1 MMDGKS
7 SAELVD
13 LGPPDHAP
21 SLIWVDPNTITPNA
35 ANWRIH
41 TDDQRKLVSDLITD
55 PEIGWA
61 DVTLYNRRTA
71 EFVNGHLRRD
81 IAISKGLDRIPVLVV
96 DWPADKQAMMHAAL
110 DLSTTMARPDPT
122 KLAAIVAGA
131 RAPSREAD
139 EIVRKLAAKLGAS
152 VPPAPVGAPSEGDG
166 DATGDDEGP
175 SDAEKLE
182 ALRSKWGVERGQ
194 LWFWKGSEPER
205 LHRLFVGDCTNSRD
219 VASLMGDTTASMLFT
234 SPPYG
239 NQRDYDGAPI
249 DWDALMKGLC
259 RNLGHMRDSA
269 QILVNLGLIHEEGEF
284 KEYWQSL
291 FIYMKSQGYR
301 KFAWYVWDRVVS
313 TPGDWGGRL
322 APSFEFVFH
331 FNKVVMTPHKIVDC
345 IHAGKSW
352 SGSAIRDRDGS
363 RSDYKPFSTGAL
375 KILDSVVRVLRAT
388 MQGIAHL
395 HPAIFPPEFPEQFI
409 RSFSNEQDIIYE
421 PFLGSGTTALSCETC
436 KRLCAGME
444 ISPAYAALAL
454 ERIAL
459 AGMEP
464 RRLDA

>member
-1 MMDGKS
+1 MDGES
-7 SAELVD
+7 SAELID
-13 LGPPDHAP
+13 LGPPEGAP
-21 SLIWVDPNTITPNA
+21 ELWWVDPRSISPNER
-35 ANWRIH
+35 NWRIH

-139 EIVRKLAAKLGAS
+139 EIVRKLAAKLGAA

-175 SDAEKLE
+175 SDADKLE
-182 ALRSKWGVERGQ
+182 ALRSKWGVESGQ
-194 LWFWKGSEPER
+194 LWFWYGSERER
-205 LHRLFVGDCTNSRD
+205 LHRLFVGSCTNPRD

-239 NQRDYDGAPI
+239 NQRDYDGAPL
-249 DWDALMKGLC
+249 DWDALMKGMC
-259 RNLGHMRDSA
+259 RNLGHLRDSA
-269 QILVNLGLIHEEGEF
+269 QLFFNLGLIHEEGEF

-291 FIYMKSQGYR
+291 FIYMKAQGYR
-301 KFAWYVWDRVVS
+301 KFGWYVWDQ
-313 TPGDWGGRL
+313 TTGLPGDWHGRL

-331 FNKVVMTPHKIVDC
+331 FNKVVMTPHKIIPC
-345 IHAGKSW
+345 IHAGQSW
-352 SGSAIRDRDGS
+352 HGVDIRDPDGAQS
-363 RSDYKPFSTGAL
+363 RFNPGTTGDF
-375 KILDSVVRVLRAT
+375 KILDSVVRVLRA
-388 MQGIAHL
+388 MSQGIAHL
-395 HPAIFPPEFPEQFI
+395 HPAIYPAGLPEQFI
-409 RSFSNEQDIIYE
+409 LSYSNQHDIVYD
-421 PFLGSGTTALSCETC
+421 PFLGSGTTAISCEQT
-436 KRLCAGME
+436 KRIIAGIE
-444 ISPAYAALAL
+444 ISPAYAALCL
-454 ERIAL
+454 ERISL
-459 AGMEP
+459 QGMEP
-464 RRLDA
+464 KLLK

>member
-1 MMDGKS
+1 
-7 SAELVD
+7 
-13 LGPPDHAP
+13 
-21 SLIWVDPNTITPNA
+21 
-35 ANWRIH
+35 
-41 TDDQRKLVSDLITD
+41 LVSDLITD

-81 IAISKGLDRIPVLVV
+81 IAISQGLDRIPVLVV

-110 DLSTTMARPDPT
+110 DLSTGMARPDPT

-131 RAPSREAD
+131 RAPSKEAD
-139 EIVRKLAAKLGAS
+139 EIVRKLAAKLGAA

-182 ALRSKWGVERGQ
+182 ALRSKWGTEVGQ
-194 LWFWKGSEPER
+194 LWFWKGAEPER
-205 LHRLFVGDCTNSRD
+205 LHRMMIGSCTNPRD

-239 NQRDYDGAPI
+239 NQRDYDGDPI

-269 QILVNLGLIHEEGEF
+269 QLFFNLGLIHEDGEF

-291 FIYMKSQGYR
+291 FIYMKSQGWR
-301 KFAWYVWDRVVS
+301 KFAWYVWDQLYAIS
-313 TPGDWGGRL
+313 GDWHGRL
-322 APSFEFVFH
+322 GQSFEFVFH
-331 FNKVVMTPHKIVDC
+331 FNKVMMTPHKIVPC
-345 IHAGKSW
+345 VSAGESW
-352 SGSAIRDRDGS
+352 KWVGIRGPDGGPG
-363 RSDYKPFSTGAL
+363 RINPGVTGDF

-388 MQGIAHL
+388 SQGIAHL
-395 HPAIFPPEFPEQFI
+395 HPAISPPEFPEQFI

-436 KRLCAGME
+436 KRMCAGME

-454 ERIAL
+454 ERVAL